1 MQIIRNGF
9 IWFDVTKKAREIY
22 ANGLFDLYALYDDG
36 TESLIESPEDL
47 EVCLG
52 WGLDIGIEVGHQVD
66 VLALMYDFMGHYGK
80 SLSKAYNNLPE
91 QNFNYE
97 QFIVAHF
104 SNLMDQEL

>member
-9 IWFDVTKKAREIY
+9 IWADVTKKAREIY
-22 ANGLFDLYALYDDG
+22 ASGTFDLYALYDDG

-80 SLSKAYNNLPE
+80 SLGEAYKNLPE

>member
-22 ANGLFDLYALYDDG
+22 ESGAFDLYALYEGG
-36 TESLIESPEDL
+36 TESLIDSPEDL
-47 EVCLG
+47 KVCLDF
-52 WGLDIGIEVGHQVD
+52 GLDIVIRIGNQLD

-80 SLSKAYNNLPE
+80 SLGEAYKSLPE
-91 QNFNYE
+91 HDFNYE

>member
-22 ANGLFDLYALYDDG
+22 ESGTFDLYALYDDG
-36 TESLIESPEDL
+36 TESLIGSPEDL
-47 EVCLG
+47 KVCLDF
-52 WGLDIGIEVGHQVD
+52 GLDIVIRIGNQLD
-66 VLALMYDFMGHYGK
+66 VLSMMYDFMGHYGK
-80 SLSKAYNNLPE
+80 SLSKAYKNIPE

-104 SNLMDQEL
+104 SNLIDQEL

>member
-22 ANGLFDLYALYDDG
+22 ASGTFDLYALYDDG
-36 TESLIESPEDL
+36 TESLIESPEEL

-52 WGLDIGIEVGHQVD
+52 WGLDIVIRIGHQVD

-80 SLSKAYNNLPE
+80 SLSKAYKTIPE

-97 QFIVAHF
+97 QFIVAQF